1 MTDAPEGPAEG
12 EPERGTRRSTRAGDG
27 GSPVGSTLS
36 IVLAV
41 IAVIAGF
48 LILRAITDDDDGG
61 DAGAITPITDG
72 STPGAGT
79 GDGRLDAGHGRRPRA
94 TAPPVAKSA
103 ATVVVANASGVRGSA
118 AGMTQALTGA
128 GYTMGEPGD
137 ATGENLAAT
146 IVYYVDG
153 DATAQAVAALVAADM
168 GGVQTGPMP
177 IPPPIQQG
185 LGAGTVLVM
194 VGTDTAGKTLA
205 DLAAADGRRR
215 APARRRPPLPDDR
228 TAGRCAAL
236 SADGRR
242 SEARPH
248 RSACSMHQRGS
259 SNGRVRR
266 RSGRR
271 VRRR

>member
-61 DAGAITPITDG
+61 DAGTVTPITDG
-72 STPGAGT
+72 STPGDRYRDGELHAGHGWVHRAHGAAGRQGG
-79 GDGRLDAGHGRRPRA
+79 GDGRGRQRQRHQRLGRRHDAGADGRRLHD
-94 TAPPVAKSA
+94 
-103 ATVVVANASGVRGSA
+103 GE
-118 AGMTQALTGA
+118 AGNTTGA
-128 GYTMGEPGD
+128 
-137 ATGENLAAT
+137 NLTAT

-185 LGAGTVLVM
+185 LGSGTVLVM

-205 DLAAADGRRR
+205 DLAAAT
-215 APARRRPPLPDDR
+215 AATARRRPP
-228 TAGRCAAL
+228 
-236 SADGRR
+236 
-242 SEARPH
+242 RPET
-248 RSACSMHQRGS
+248 SF
-259 SNGRVRR
+259 
-266 RSGRR
+266 
-271 VRRR
+271 